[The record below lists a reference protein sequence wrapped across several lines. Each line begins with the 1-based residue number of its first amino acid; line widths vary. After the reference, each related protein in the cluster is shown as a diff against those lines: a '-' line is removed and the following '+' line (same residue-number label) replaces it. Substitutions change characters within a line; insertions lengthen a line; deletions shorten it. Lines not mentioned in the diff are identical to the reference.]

1 MLRGCID
8 IALMMEVTLLLWS
21 HNRFFLRSSIL
32 FICSI
37 KGKTCK
43 LQEQGLLIKR
53 DMLKRMMVMLMLMQL
68 FLLNMIECS
77 MVRIEEE
84 ARKRSRTD

>member
-8 IALMMEVTLLLWS
+8 IALMMEVTLLLYS
-21 HNRFFLRSSIL
+21 HSRFFLRSSIL

-53 DMLKRMMVMLMLMQL
+53 DMLKRMMVMLMQL

-84 ARKRSRTD
+84 ARNQSRTD

>member
-8 IALMMEVTLLLWS
+8 IALMMEVTLLLCS

-53 DMLKRMMVMLMLMQL
+53 DMLKRMMVMLMQL

-84 ARKRSRTD
+84 ARNQSRTD